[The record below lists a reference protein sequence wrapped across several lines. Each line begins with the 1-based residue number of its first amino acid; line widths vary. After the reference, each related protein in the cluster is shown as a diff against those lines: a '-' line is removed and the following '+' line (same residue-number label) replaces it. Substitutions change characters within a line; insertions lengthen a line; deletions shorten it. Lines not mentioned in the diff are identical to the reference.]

1 MYELSELSLHTTE
14 CIKEMQ
20 LAVDKLLGARQ
31 LVDSDNTIPSN
42 EKERLLHQVDKAINT
57 FRKRMEAALPAGR
70 NLSDMSASN
79 TSSSVT
85 GQTSAR

>member
-1 MYELSELSLHTTE
+1 MVLELSLHTSE
-14 CIKEMQ
+14 CIREMQ
-20 LAVDKLLGARQ
+20 LACDKLLGARQ
-31 LVDSDNTIPSN
+31 LVDSDTTIPSS

-57 FRKRMEAALPAGR
+57 FRKRMEASLPAGR

-85 GQTSAR
+85 GQTTAR